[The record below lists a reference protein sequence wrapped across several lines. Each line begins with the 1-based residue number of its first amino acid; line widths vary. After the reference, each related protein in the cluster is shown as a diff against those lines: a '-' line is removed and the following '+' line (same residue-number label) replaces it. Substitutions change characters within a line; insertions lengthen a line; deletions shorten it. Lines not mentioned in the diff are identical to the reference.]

1 MDADTGRCVL
11 ARMRSPDIIFVPE
24 LDRYIEIRYDN
35 KLSSIMFLSC
45 TDKLMQKRTVKASFE
60 LEEYFRGE
68 RTEFSCDIDL
78 SFMPD
83 FTKRVLAE
91 TRKIKYG
98 IVITYSELARR
109 IGSRAVRAVGS
120 ALGRNP
126 FPIIIPCHR
135 VVARNGIGGYS
146 CGVDI
151 KKRLIELE
159 RKHLQT
165 T

>member
-11 ARMRSPDIIFVPE
+11 VRMKSPDIIFVLE
-24 LDRYIEIRYDN
+24 FDRYIEIRYDE
-35 KLSSIMFLSC
+35 KLTSIRFLSSQ
-45 TDKLMQKRTVKASFE
+45 DKLVQKRTVKASFE

-78 SFMPD
+78 SGMPD
-83 FTKRVLAE
+83 FTRRVLAE

-98 IVITYSELARR
+98 TTITYSELARR
-109 IGSRAVRAVGS
+109 IGSRGVRAVGG

-126 FPIIIPCHR
+126 CPIIIPCHR
-135 VVARNGIGGYS
+135 VVAKNGIGGYS
-146 CGVDI
+146 CGLDI

-159 RKHLQT
+159 RKHPQT
-165 T
+165 I